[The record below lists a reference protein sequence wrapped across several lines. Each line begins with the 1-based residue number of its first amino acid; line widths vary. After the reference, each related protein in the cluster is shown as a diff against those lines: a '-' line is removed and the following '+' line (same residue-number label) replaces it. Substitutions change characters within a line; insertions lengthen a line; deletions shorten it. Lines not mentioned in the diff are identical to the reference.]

1 MRLFTTDMI
10 GAAFNKKFV
19 WPGFHWFTLTN
30 HIGAL
35 QRNGFEVEKVVNLSQ
50 HYAKTTAAWY
60 QRMIANEPLALSLL
74 DRPTYRA
81 WQLYLAGGSGSFL
94 NKRSQVYRIYCEAV

>member
-1 MRLFTTDMI
+1 M
-10 GAAFNKKFV
+10 
-19 WPGFHWFTLTN
+19 
-30 HIGAL
+30 L